1 MERLTGELFAMMV
14 QNGYRNLKAHYEE
27 INALNVFPV
36 PDGDTGT
43 NIGATLNGGVTAMKE
58 ANPNNLGEGA
68 ECLASGMLLGARGN
82 SGVIV
87 SQFFAGISDALSGL
101 SEANVTQFAAA
112 LRSGT
117 QKAYVAVVNPVE
129 GTILTVAREGTNAV
143 FDHLPKI
150 KSFEELFEVLLK
162 EMRVSLEKT
171 PDLLP
176 VLKEAGVI
184 DSGAAGLV
192 YIIEGMA
199 KELSGEEISDSLFDA
214 PSTAINVNEKV
225 PFDEN
230 SELEYGYC
238 TEFIMQLLNA
248 KEPVSNFKLQ
258 ELIAYLST
266 IGDSIVAIQQK
277 SIVKIHVHTKEP
289 WKAIKYAQ
297 QFGEFVTFKMENMSI
312 QFHEKLLKE
321 IKQEAKPKETE
332 HIVEATKPSE
342 IAIVAVSPA
351 PQITEL
357 FLKMGASQVISGG
370 QTMNPCAEDFIRA
383 FDASKA
389 KHIIVF
395 PNNGNVI
402 LTAEQAAKL
411 YEKADVQVLHV
422 KSIVQAYSALSMAD
436 PVSLSLE
443 ENLEAMKE
451 AIRNVQ
457 CCEISPAI
465 RDSSYNGVPIKKGDY
480 MGILNNKIVSSSSD
494 IYEAVLAML
503 SQIEDIDDKEV
514 LTVFYGRDASKEV
527 RENFLKT
534 IAKVYPMMEVV
545 EIDGGQCVYPFVIA
559 IE

>member
-1 MERLTGELFAMMV
+1 MDKLTGELFSAMV
-14 QNGYRNLKAHYEE
+14 ENGYRDLKAHYEE

-58 ANPNNLGEGA
+58 ADQNNLGDLA
-68 ECLASGMLLGARGN
+68 EKLAAGMLLGARGN

-101 SEANVTQFAAA
+101 SEANVTQFAGA

-117 QKAYVAVVNPVE
+117 EKAYVAVVNPVE
-129 GTILTVAREGTNAV
+129 GTILTVAREGTKAV
-143 FDHLPKI
+143 FDHLPSLKT
-150 KSFEELFEVLLK
+150 FEELFDVLLK

-199 KELSGEEISDSLFDA
+199 KELTGEKISDSIFNA
-214 PSTAINVNEKV
+214 PAASLDVTQKV

-230 SELEYGYC
+230 SDLEYGYC

-248 KEPVSNFKLQ
+248 KAPVSEFKLQ
-258 ELIAYLST
+258 SLIDYLGT

-297 QFGEFVTFKMENMSI
+297 QYGEFVTFKMENMSI

-321 IKQEAKPKETE
+321 MKAEAKTAEVE
-332 HIVEATKPSE
+332 HIVDAKPCE
-342 IAIVAVSPA
+342 IGIVAVSPA

-357 FLKMGASQVISGG
+357 FLKMGVSEVISGG
-370 QTMNPCAEDFIRA
+370 QTMNPSAEDFIRA
-383 FDASKA
+383 FDASNA

-411 YEKADVQVLHV
+411 YEKAEVRVLHA

-436 PVSLSLE
+436 PVSMTFD
-443 ENLEAMKE
+443 ENIEAMEE
-451 AIRNVQ
+451 AIGNVQ
-457 CCEISPAI
+457 CGEISPAI

-480 MGILNNKIVSSSSD
+480 MGILNNEIVSSSED
-494 IYEAVLAML
+494 IYEAVKGLL
-503 SQIEDIDDKEV
+503 SQVDEIDEKEV
-514 LTVFYGRDASKEV
+514 LTVFYGKDASEEMRKRFV
-527 RENFLKT
+527 GT
-534 IAKVYPMMEVV
+534 IGEVYPMMEVI
-545 EIDGGQCVYPFVIA
+545 EIDGGQSVYPFVLA
-559 IE
+559 VE